1 MSNRKQSFDEILKE
15 DFARAA
21 EDIEREVEESG
32 VEHMSDSLKQSIHAK
47 LQEQIAAY
55 ENEKVYA
62 QLTEEDRKAL
72 ELGKEVMR
80 QQEEKTAEKKV
91 VRKKKRLRGYL
102 VIAAALVLAMALG
115 VTSMG
120 GANRVISIVKSVV
133 GDREV
138 VKTNSDEDNLIIAQE
153 KEEEAYQQ
161 ITDAFG
167 IEPVKIIAHP
177 DGMIFKEL
185 VLDEILQTAELYYE
199 YNDQNVMFLINA
211 AYADSSWGV
220 DAEDRVLDHYYVENN
235 GVQMEIK
242 EYEVDNSR
250 EKQYSAKFSYKNFEY
265 FLIGTMKKSEF
276 EKILNFLHFF

>member
-199 YNDQNVMFLINA
+199 YNDQNVVFLINA
-211 AYADSSWGV
+211 AYTDSSWGV
-220 DAEDRVLDHYYVENN
+220 DAEDRVLDHYYVENI

>member
-15 DFARAA
+15 DFARTA

-91 VRKKKRLRGYL
+91 VHKKKRLRGYL

-177 DGMIFKEL
+177 DGMIFKEF
-185 VLDEILQTAELYYE
+185 VLDEVLQIAELYYE
-199 YNDQNVMFLINA
+199 YNGQNIIFLINA
-211 AYADSSWGV
+211 DYADSSWGV
-220 DAEDRVLDHYYVENN
+220 DAEDKLKDQYYIE
-235 GVQMEIK
+235 MEKTHIEVK
-242 EYEVDNSR
+242 EYLVGETKEER
-250 EKQYSAKFSYKNFEY
+250 FSAKFSYK
-265 FLIGTMKKSEF
+265 
-276 EKILNFLHFF
+276 

>member
-91 VRKKKRLRGYL
+91 VHKKKRLRGYL
-102 VIAAALVLAMALG
+102 IIAAALVLAMALG

-138 VKTNSDEDNLIIAQE
+138 VKTNSNEDNLIIAKE

-167 IEPVKIIAHP
+167 IEPVKIIIRP
-177 DGMIFKEL
+177 NGMKFKEL
-185 VLDEILQTAELYYE
+185 ILDEVLQTAEMFYE
-199 YNDQNVMFLINA
+199 YEDQNVMFLINA
-211 AYADSSWGV
+211 SYTDSSWGV
-220 DAEDRVLDHYYVENN
+220 DTEDKETDQYYFERQEAQIEVKEYLIRENN
-235 GVQMEIK
+235 T
-242 EYEVDNSR
+242 R
-250 EKQYSAKFSYKNFEY
+250 RYSAKFSYKGLEY
-265 FLIGTMKKSEF
+265 YLVGTMKKAEF
-276 EKILNFLHFF
+276 EKILKNLYFF

>member
-91 VRKKKRLRGYL
+91 VRKKERLRGYL
-102 VIAAALVLAMALG
+102 VIVAALVLAMALG

-120 GANRVISIVKSVV
+120 GANRVISIVKRVV

-138 VKTNSDEDNLIIAQE
+138 VKTNSDEDNLVIEKE

-167 IEPVKIIAHP
+167 IEPVKFIVRP
-177 DGMIFKEL
+177 DGMKFKDF
-185 VLDEILQTAELYYE
+185 VLDEVLLTAELYYE

-220 DAEDRVLDHYYVENN
+220 DAEDRVLDHYYVENK
-235 GVQMEIK
+235 GVKMEIK
-242 EYEVDNSR
+242 EYEVGNVN
-250 EKQYSAKFSYKNFEY
+250 EKQYSAKFSYKNLEY
-265 FLIGTMKKSEF
+265 YLIGTMKKSEF

>member
-21 EDIEREVEESG
+21 EDIEREVEESD

-167 IEPVKIIAHP
+167 IEPVKITIRP
-177 DGMIFKEL
+177 DEMIFKEL
-185 VLDEILQTAELYYE
+185 VLDEVLQTAELFYD
-199 YNDQNVMFLINA
+199 YNSKNVIFLINA
-211 AYADSSWGV
+211 DYADTSWGV
-220 DAEDRVLDHYYVENN
+220 DTEDEVLDEYYIEIE
-235 GVQMEIK
+235 GVQIEFK
-242 EYEVDNSR
+242 EYLIASTKE
-250 EKQYSAKFSYKNFEY
+250 EQYSAKFSYKGLEY
-265 FLIGTMKKSEF
+265 FLIGTMEKAEF

>member
-15 DFARAA
+15 DFARTA

-199 YNDQNVMFLINA
+199 YNDQNVVFLINA
-211 AYADSSWGV
+211 AYTDSSWGV

>member
-1 MSNRKQSFDEILKE
+1 MSNRKQSFDEILNE

-21 EDIEREVEESG
+21 EDIEREVEESD

-199 YNDQNVMFLINA
+199 YNDQNVVFLINA
-211 AYADSSWGV
+211 AYTDSSWGV

-276 EKILNFLHFF
+276 EKILNFLQFF

>member
-138 VKTNSDEDNLIIAQE
+138 VKTNSNEDNLIIAKE

-185 VLDEILQTAELYYE
+185 VLDEILQTAELYYD
-199 YNDQNVMFLINA
+199 YNDQNVVFLINA
-211 AYADSSWGV
+211 AYTDSSWGV